1 MKKFIRI
8 LFVLAFCFV
17 SLSGVA
23 LAGNFA
29 VLADTGVLN
38 LKDDQAW
45 EKSYKTDEGKFKV
58 RFRKLWNSSAKKR
71 FHLIIWW
78 DGKRIADGYCPK
90 NDSGYSFHIY
100 EDKDSK
106 RIFVA
111 LETAFRVVLMGY
123 EPWNG
128 RLEKYIDS
136 KDYYT
141 TGVYPKL
148 YLHRDGDLRLSYT
161 NERGR
166 LCNEYKM
173 TWNEDARWFGYRDM
187 TAPAPAPSYE
197 EPEGDDEPT
206 YVEPEPEPEPEPEAQ
221 AAQPPTTPAA
231 VPADRSVLDEEE
243 LYYTEATTKS

>member
-1 MKKFIRI
+1 MKKLIGI
-8 LFVLAFCFV
+8 LLALACFLV
-17 SLSGVA
+17 ALSGVA
-23 LAGNFA
+23 LAGNFT

-100 EDKDSK
+100 QDRDSK

-111 LETAFRVVLMGY
+111 LETAVRVVLMGY

-141 TGVYPKL
+141 TGIYPKL
-148 YLHRDGDLRLSYT
+148 HLHRDGDLRLSYSD
-161 NERGR
+161 ERWR
-166 LCNEYKM
+166 HCNEYKM
-173 TWNEDARWFGYRDM
+173 TWNEEARWFGYRDM
-187 TAPAPAPSYE
+187 TAPAPTPTYD

-206 YVEPEPEPEPEPEAQ
+206 NSEPETGPESPTAQ
-221 AAQPPTTPAA
+221 TTQPPTTPAA
-231 VPADRSVLDEEE
+231 TPADKSVLDEEE
-243 LYYTEATTKS
+243 LYYTEAVTKT